1 MNGRQLVFGVGI
13 ASMVL
18 AGAPDS
24 ARAQRVGAD
33 IRIGDGPVVGTIHI
47 GDRYGYPRPR
57 RVIYERGYPSRINVR
72 YDRGWRPWKHRDAR
86 LVVVYYDRDDDE
98 YYGDYRRGL
107 EEIRVYQDG
116 DRFYRFD
123 DQDYRREGW
132 YQRDNGRWEHDR
144 DWDRDHRRD
153 RDRDDRW
160 RDWDRDR
167 NRNRDRD
174 DDDRDHRHH

>member
-1 MNGRQLVFGVGI
+1 MNGRRLVFGLGM
-13 ASMVL
+13 ASLVL
-18 AGAPDS
+18 VGAPSS

-57 RVIYERGYPSRINVR
+57 RVMYERDHPRRIEVR
-72 YDRGWRPWKHRDAR
+72 NDRGWRPWKHRDAR
-86 LVVVYYDRDDDE
+86 PVVVYYDREYNE
-98 YYGDYRRGL
+98 YYGGYSQGL

-144 DWDRDHRRD
+144 DRDWDREHRRD

-160 RDWDRDR
+160 RD
-167 NRNRDRD
+167 RNRDRD
-174 DDDRDHRHH
+174 DDDRDHRQH